1 MQSWHRLNTSA
12 RGHVEA
18 QVEGPGATSSS
29 AGANH
34 RTGTDSS
41 NTGCRPWLPPMTTC
55 SLHYERACVRLG
67 GSKGRHE
74 RLLLTRTAR
83 HGTARLYRLV
93 PARRHAAPGRGGWS
107 RGAYVAASAALRG
120 GSCRG

>member
-74 RLLLTRTAR
+74 RLLLTRTAW
-83 HGTARLYRLV
+83 HGSALSSGPGTAACSSRPWRLEPWSVRGGIYSV
-93 PARRHAAPGRGGWS
+93 ARR
-107 RGAYVAASAALRG
+107 
-120 GSCRG
+120 